1 MLHEQSARSLPFLAT
16 TSSAQ
21 HFQTAVLQPEQSDD
35 SRSLLRITKE
45 DKTCQV
51 ILGKTREEIESS
63 AQEEVITYS
72 CERLQDLEHRSLN
85 LPFLWCLL
93 PSLQYGDL
101 TSFTMQSGFS
111 KTKRLVDVES
121 HDVVSLAKKA
131 LSASKQAALLAD
143 DLHLLGTEEDEFQ
156 TEVDESQIPSCTST
170 SFSNFLLEEVKTV
183 RSTRLLERRS
193 KQRRGPNPEP
203 MVQKTRNSPREKS
216 RRKLSRPH
224 DPDKA
229 VQWFLRGIEK
239 TKLLTAKE
247 ESELFTQMQ
256 GLIRLEEVKSRL
268 RSEVDHE
275 PSLVEW
281 ASAAGLSCQALKLQL
296 HCGNSSRQRLIYAN
310 LRLVVHIAKQ
320 YRGRGLNLE
329 DLLQE
334 GSGGLMRS
342 VERFKPQEGCRFAS
356 YAYLWIRRAIKK
368 TIYRHSKM
376 IAIPE
381 SAYTLLY
388 KVVEAKRLCIKD
400 GNHRPKTE
408 DIAALV
414 GMPVEK
420 LESFLSSVRKP
431 VSIDQP
437 VWTDQNTTYQ
447 EITADPAIENPEVS
461 MEKQFM
467 KQHLRNLLST
477 LAPRERTIIRM
488 RFGLEGSN
496 IKSLI
501 EIGACLG
508 ICKERVRQL
517 ESKAL
522 FKLKRSFSSQDR
534 SAYAGLLS

>member
-1 MLHEQSARSLPFLAT
+1 M
-16 TSSAQ
+16 
-21 HFQTAVLQPEQSDD
+21 
-35 SRSLLRITKE
+35 
-45 DKTCQV
+45 
-51 ILGKTREEIESS
+51 
-63 AQEEVITYS
+63 
-72 CERLQDLEHRSLN
+72 
-85 LPFLWCLL
+85 
-93 PSLQYGDL
+93 
-101 TSFTMQSGFS
+101 
-111 KTKRLVDVES
+111 
-121 HDVVSLAKKA
+121 
-131 LSASKQAALLAD
+131 
-143 DLHLLGTEEDEFQ
+143 
-156 TEVDESQIPSCTST
+156 
-170 SFSNFLLEEVKTV
+170 
-183 RSTRLLERRS
+183 
-193 KQRRGPNPEP
+193 
-203 MVQKTRNSPREKS
+203 
-216 RRKLSRPH
+216 
-224 DPDKA
+224 
-229 VQWFLRGIEK
+229 
-239 TKLLTAKE
+239 
-247 ESELFTQMQ
+247 
-256 GLIRLEEVKSRL
+256 
-268 RSEVDHE
+268 
-275 PSLVEW
+275 
-281 ASAAGLSCQALKLQL
+281 
-296 HCGNSSRQRLIYAN
+296 
-310 LRLVVHIAKQ
+310 VHIAKQ